1 MKGPATCNYKIVE
14 TIDGVQ
20 VETRCKNHK
29 AIVGGQHLDVCF
41 EHFQYLGP
49 TLSDYKISGV
59 QGVLQFEDQ
68 EAKDL
73 EAKDLEESN
82 KENEH
87 E

>member
-1 MKGPATCNYKIVE
+1 MKGPATCRYRIVE

-29 AIVGGQHLDVCF
+29 AIVNGQHLDVCF

-49 TLSDYKISGV
+49 SLSDYKMPV
-59 QGVLQFEDQ
+59 TQCVLQFEDQ
-68 EAKDL
+68 ESKNPRIQ
-73 EAKDLEESN
+73 ES
-82 KENEH
+82 KEIRH